1 MKKRPKPSP
10 FAKRN
15 SRRFSRAK
23 RERMRA
29 AKSETR
35 REKRAKSVFRASTK
49 AKFLRQNFFLLSAK
63 NRTKTRTK
71 LCFMKKKHFFL
82 QKFFTKLRKSPY
94 FWGKKRCLLKK
105 GTLVGRNPSRFFQ
118 KANTPSLVSY
128 ACITFSA
135 SWVALCCWGS
145 PSPRRCA
152 PVRPPHGGA
161 FAPSGRSLAGRGRPC
176 KRRKKRLHAYA
187 CEAVVHP
194 TDTCRFSRL
203 QKFLYN
209 PTNQPA
215 IFFV

>member
-1 MKKRPKPSP
+1 
-10 FAKRN
+10 
-15 SRRFSRAK
+15 
-23 RERMRA
+23 
-29 AKSETR
+29 
-35 REKRAKSVFRASTK
+35 
-49 AKFLRQNFFLLSAK
+49 
-63 NRTKTRTK
+63 
-71 LCFMKKKHFFL
+71 MKKKHFFS

-105 GTLVGRNPSRFFQ
+105 ALWWDGFRPAFFKKPILPSI
-118 KANTPSLVSY
+118 VSY
-128 ACITFSA
+128 ACITFLA

-145 PSPRRCA
+145 PSPRRYA

-194 TDTCRFSRL
+194 TDTCCFSRL

-215 IFFV
+215 TFFV

>member
-1 MKKRPKPSP
+1 
-10 FAKRN
+10 
-15 SRRFSRAK
+15 
-23 RERMRA
+23 MRA
-29 AKSETR
+29 AKNETR
-35 REKRAKSVFRASTK
+35 REKRAKSVFRATTILAAKIFSSFCEKSNENANKTLLHEKK
-49 AKFLRQNFFLLSAK
+49 AFFSQN
-63 NRTKTRTK
+63 
-71 LCFMKKKHFFL
+71 
-82 QKFFTKLRKSPY
+82 FFTKLRKSPY

-105 GTLVGRNPSRFFQ
+105 GTLVGQNPSRFFQ
-118 KANTPSLVSY
+118 KANTPFIVSY

-194 TDTCRFSRL
+194 TDI
-203 QKFLYN
+203 Q
-209 PTNQPA
+209 
-215 IFFV
+215 